1 MELTCESNGKTRLL
15 IYKPSDVKHKNID
28 IPIPSP
34 YGYTLLQTI
43 PGFGPY
49 ISALVLATIGNP
61 FRFKSRKQ
69 VIRLAGLDLN
79 AKRSGKT
86 SSDSIPV
93 ISKKGDA
100 DLRYGLYQAG
110 LIASFHNDNFKRLFH
125 IMLEGRQKERG
136 IRTKMRVK
144 LAARLIVIAWTMLKN
159 NKPFDASRLTTY
171 SD

>member
-1 MELTCESNGKTRLL
+1 MIVDRIRN
-15 IYKPSDVKHKNID
+15 VKKEVLKVMSEMKVVCDNL
-28 IPIPSP
+28 

-49 ISALVLATIGNP
+49 ITALVLATIGNP

-86 SSDSIPV
+86 SSVSIPV

-100 DLRYGLYQAG
+100 DMRYGLYQAG
-110 LIASFHNDNFKRLFH
+110 LIASNCNESFRQLFYN
-125 IMLEGRQKERG
+125 MLEGRQRERG

-144 LAARLIVIAWTMLKN
+144 LAARLLVIAWTMLKSN
-159 NKPFDASRLTTY
+159 EPFDASRLTT
-171 SD
+171 DLN